1 MSENRISKIQVNG
14 VGYDIQNIPYT
25 IHNGLANY
33 SSLDV
38 MNAGHHYYGEKAY
51 LNYLPMRYDTGGW
64 RCYLDYNFRTPI
76 EMIEQDGVFT
86 SLGGHTEEQIKLI
99 SINDGYYEDEFENFI
114 RYHILY
120 TDNEGSALIFN
131 DRNCNWYSD
140 TYEIVRGN
148 SFETNE
154 SQPLTGFGIIPNEYR
169 VDKSTLFS
177 RPLSPKLVMGM
188 SMPSYCRPRSE
199 SPIYLLD
206 GTGCILGSNYTKI
219 IFINSNDKRSYHDD
233 NYSDVGIV
241 GLDVSKKY
249 EPEEVTYNLAWGQTK
264 TLTLYKGCT
273 VYLRYL

>member
-51 LNYLPMRYDTGGW
+51 LNYLPMRYYGDGW
-64 RCYLDYNFRTPI
+64 CLYVDDHMPF
-76 EMIEQDGVFT
+76 EMIEQNGVLT
-86 SLGGHTEEQIKLI
+86 SLGGHTEEQIKLMLE
-99 SINDGYYEDEFENFI
+99 NDGYDENTFEYFI

-120 TDNEGSALIFN
+120 TDNEESALTFN

-140 TYEIVRGN
+140 TYEIVTGN
-148 SFETNE
+148 GFETNE
-154 SQPLTGFGIIPNEYR
+154 SQPLTAFGIKANINDVEEPKVFY
-169 VDKSTLFS
+169 
-177 RPLSPKLVMGM
+177 RPLSPKLVMKTPIN
-188 SMPSYCRPRSE
+188 SWSRPRSV
-199 SPIYLLD
+199 SPIFLPD
-206 GTGCILGSNYTKI
+206 GTGCILGSNYTQI

-241 GLDVSKKY
+241 GLDVSEKY
-249 EPEEVTYNLAWGQTK
+249 EPEEVTYQLAWGQTK